1 MVDVPVYHPLGAEDR
16 FERFFFF
23 SSRPQMPS
31 HTALIVTV
39 ALSLGIAFLFGLGAA
54 RLKLPPLV
62 GYLLAGIVVGPF
74 TPGYVVDSGIIAQA
88 AELGVILLMF
98 GVGLHFSLSDL
109 MGLRRVVIPGALTQS
124 FITGSVGAAIGR
136 AWGLEWGAAI
146 VLGISLSVASTVV
159 LLKGL
164 EAQDRLDSPD
174 GRLAVGWLVMEDLMM
189 VVVLVLLPAL
199 APILGGTNNTP
210 AAPVGSLG
218 MVLGIAMLKV
228 AAFAGLMVVVGR
240 RAVPWLLEH
249 VARLGSREL
258 FTLAVLATALCIGAL
273 ASEVFGVSFA
283 LGAFFAGAVVSESEL
298 SKRAAKEALPMQDAF
313 AVLFFLSVG
322 MLFDPSVVLES
333 PLAVLTLVV
342 VVLIGKFITSYTLLR
357 LLQPSK
363 RAALTIAASLSQIG
377 EFSFIV
383 SALGVALGL
392 MTLDAQAL
400 VIAAALISITVNQPL
415 FAGVN
420 LILARVADRDARS
433 RATVASGFRAGH
445 PAADDSVPVTAR
457 ATRAPIEEVEDPFD
471 FSRFHDHV
479 ILVGHGRVGTM
490 ISDAMARDS
499 ARFVI
504 VEEQE
509 RLVAGLRARGDR
521 AVYGDA
527 TRIDVLRRAGV
538 ENARL
543 IVVTAPEP
551 IRARRIVR
559 IAREANPTIALAVRT
574 HSAAEQAFFEELMNA
589 PGGTG
594 RAIYAEREAALSLA
608 HFVLQTMG
616 RSDDEADVVID
627 ALRNSRTLP
636 TETFAALHTREF
648 QAMMDPDPN
657 HPAVENP

>member
-1 MVDVPVYHPLGAEDR
+1 MLRADFSYL
-16 FERFFFF
+16 
-23 SSRPQMPS
+23 SSRHQMPS

-39 ALSLGIAFLFGLGAA
+39 ALSLGIAFLLGLAAA

-74 TPGYVVDSGIIAQA
+74 TPGYVVDSGIIAQS
-88 AELGVILLMF
+88 AEVGVILLMF

-109 MGLRRVVIPGALTQS
+109 IGLRRVVIPGAVIQS
-124 FITGSVGAAIGR
+124 LITGSVGAAIGR

-146 VLGISLSVASTVV
+146 VLGVSLSVASTVV

-174 GRLAVGWLVMEDLMM
+174 GRMAVGWLVMEDLMM

-199 APILGGTNNTP
+199 APMLGGTSMAP

-218 MVLGIAMLKV
+218 MVLGIALLKV
-228 AAFAGLMVVVGR
+228 AAFAVLMVVVGR

-258 FTLAVLATALCIGAL
+258 FTLAVLTTALCIGAL

-298 SKRAAKEALPMQDAF
+298 SKRAASEALPMQDAF

-322 MLFDPSVVLES
+322 MLFNPRVVLES
-333 PLAVLTLVV
+333 PFAVLTLVA
-342 VVLIGKFITSYTLLR
+342 VVLIGKFGTAYTVLR
-357 LLQPSK
+357 LLQPST
-363 RAALTIAASLSQIG
+363 RTALTIAASLSQIG

-392 MTLDAQAL
+392 ITLDTQAL

-415 FAGVN
+415 VAGVN
-420 LILARVADRDARS
+420 LIMARAADRRARS
-433 RATVASGFRAGH
+433 RVTHEPKYSAGH
-445 PAADDSVPVTAR
+445 LRADVSLPDTSR
-457 ATRAPIEEVEDPFD
+457 ATRAPTEKGQDPFD

-479 ILVGHGRVGTM
+479 ILVGHGRVGTI
-490 ISDAMARDS
+490 ISDALARDS

-527 TRIDVLRRAGV
+527 TRIDVLHRAGV
-538 ENARL
+538 DNARL
-543 IVVTAPEP
+543 IIVTASEP
-551 IRARRIVR
+551 IRARRIV
-559 IAREANPTIALAVRT
+559 EIALATNPAIAFAVRT
-574 HSAAEQAFFEELMNA
+574 HSAAEQAFFEELANA
-589 PGGTG
+589 LGCTG

-608 HFVLQTMG
+608 HFALQTLG
-616 RSDDEADVVID
+616 RSNDEADVVVD

-648 QAMMDPDPN
+648 RAMMDPDPN
-657 HPAVENP
+657 HPAVEQPK